1 MKWNHVYLNIVILTC
16 QFCDFCPK
24 KWCFQV
30 FTITCGTVELDG
42 SKMDADIKDKTVVKL
57 QLSSKDKM
65 FEKIRN
71 KHFASIFSS
80 LSAYAKQLKQHQVIL
95 HFFFN

>member
-1 MKWNHVYLNIVILTC
+1 M
-16 QFCDFCPK
+16 
-24 KWCFQV
+24 
-30 FTITCGTVELDG
+30 CGTVELDG
-42 SKMDADIKDKTVVKL
+42 SKMDADIKDKVVVKL

-80 LSAYAKQLKQHQVIL
+80 LSAYAKQLKQHQVLIWIL
-95 HFFFN
+95 DLKQFKNIY

>member
-1 MKWNHVYLNIVILTC
+1 MK
-16 QFCDFCPK
+16 
-24 KWCFQV
+24 
-30 FTITCGTVELDG
+30 E
-42 SKMDADIKDKTVVKL
+42 KMLIKL

-80 LSAYAKQLKQHQVIL
+80 LSAYAKQLKQHQVGKL
-95 HFFFN
+95 ST

>member
-1 MKWNHVYLNIVILTC
+1 
-16 QFCDFCPK
+16 
-24 KWCFQV
+24 V
-30 FTITCGTVELDG
+30 FSIICGQVELDG
-42 SKMDADIKDKTVVKL
+42 SKMDPDVKEKVVVKL

-80 LSAYAKQLKQHQVIL
+80 LSAYAKQLKQHQVTTFGCSQIIFSNGL
-95 HFFFN
+95 HI